1 MGSTSRSRYMATTVC
16 AILSATVGIPRILT
30 PPDAFGI
37 STAFTGGGKYDPD
50 DIRFHSRY
58 RLFLRSCSNCSTDC
72 PSTPAAPLLALTL

>member
-58 RLFLRSCSNCSTDC
+58 QTSGSRGS
-72 PSTPAAPLLALTL
+72 